1 MGQNTQDATESP
13 GDHVE
18 DLIAERPLVTVF
30 GTNGKAKILSVLL
43 DAYPRPLNVSTI
55 CERADIHHDTWYRHV
70 DDLVATGMV
79 VETTDAGTT
88 LYSVPDPDDDLRT
101 EWLEQ
106 LRDWTA
112 AYRRD
117 GQRPARDD

>member
-1 MGQNTQDATESP
+1 MGQNTQDAADAA

-18 DLIAERPLVTVF
+18 DLVAERPLVELF
-30 GTNGKAKILSVLL
+30 GTNAKTKILSVLL

-70 DDLVATGMV
+70 DDLLATGLV

-88 LYSVPDPDDDLRT
+88 LFSVPGPDDDQRT

-112 AYRRD
+112 AYQRD
-117 GQRPARDD
+117 GRRPARED